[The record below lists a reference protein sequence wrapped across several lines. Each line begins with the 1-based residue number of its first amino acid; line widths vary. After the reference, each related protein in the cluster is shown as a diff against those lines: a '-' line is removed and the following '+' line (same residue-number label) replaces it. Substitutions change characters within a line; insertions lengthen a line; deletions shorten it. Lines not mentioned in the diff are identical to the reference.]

1 MRYKCA
7 TNKGNFVSLHPVTQT
22 ITYMTQIIARGSKDD
37 GTVNLYARLYKRPTL
52 NKAVALGITLNI
64 TDWNFLNTVLKNAEQ
79 AQKSGMPIVLR
90 DTLANKLWSIKESLD
105 AFIMSGSTDI
115 EMAKKIVNDIL
126 REDIVNEMK
135 RQQEE
140 LIRKEEE
147 AKRETLMSF
156 IDKFIGQCES
166 GERLK
171 RKSAKK
177 ITPGTIN
184 SYRGTQSQLEAY
196 QKKRFKV
203 IDFDDVSLDFYD
215 DWRRFFLEKTDK
227 NGNPRPYSPNTIGRH
242 IKNLKIFLHAAKDM
256 KLTTNNDFES
266 ARFSA
271 DSQDVENVYLTE
283 ERVQEMYETD
293 FEDEKTIERLLK
305 LAPDDDE
312 RSIVRDQITR
322 RTPKLLNEAK
332 DIFTVG
338 CLTGQRVS
346 DYKRINE
353 TMYKTLSDGNDYIYL
368 QQEKTDKW
376 IYIPLDLRVRAILA
390 KYGGKLPHIYDQ
402 DLNERIK
409 VIGRLLGW
417 RENAGIKE
425 LHGTM
430 EVPTQKKFY
439 ECIKTHTARRTFA
452 TNAYKRKISL
462 SSIMVIT
469 GHSSEKMLRKYLKL
483 DNEER
488 AILAAAEFAKA
499 KEVKLKVAE

>member
-1 MRYKCA
+1 
-7 TNKGNFVSLHPVTQT
+7 
-22 ITYMTQIIARGSKDD
+22 
-37 GTVNLYARLYKRPTL
+37 
-52 NKAVALGITLNI
+52 
-64 TDWNFLNTVLKNAEQ
+64 
-79 AQKSGMPIVLR
+79 
-90 DTLANKLWSIKESLD
+90 
-105 AFIMSGSTDI
+105 
-115 EMAKKIVNDIL
+115 
-126 REDIVNEMK
+126 
-135 RQQEE
+135 
-140 LIRKEEE
+140 
-147 AKRETLMSF
+147 
-156 IDKFIGQCES
+156 
-166 GERLK
+166 
-171 RKSAKK
+171 
-177 ITPGTIN
+177 
-184 SYRGTQSQLEAY
+184 
-196 QKKRFKV
+196 
-203 IDFDDVSLDFYD
+203 
-215 DWRRFFLEKTDK
+215 
-227 NGNPRPYSPNTIGRH
+227 
-242 IKNLKIFLHAAKDM
+242 
-256 KLTTNNDFES
+256 
-266 ARFSA
+266 
-271 DSQDVENVYLTE
+271 VENVYLTE

-293 FEDEKTIERLLK
+293 FEDEKTIERLMK
-305 LAPDDDE
+305 LALDDEE

-430 EVPTQKKFY
+430 EVPTKKKFY

-488 AILAAAEFAKA
+488 AILAAAEFANA